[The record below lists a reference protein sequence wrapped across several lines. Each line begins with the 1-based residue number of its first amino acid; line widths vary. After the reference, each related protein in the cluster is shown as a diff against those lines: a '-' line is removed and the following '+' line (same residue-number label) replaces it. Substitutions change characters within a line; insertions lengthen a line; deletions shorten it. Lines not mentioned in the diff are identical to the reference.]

1 VQQSAFEAHDVPELP
16 QLFNMHVPVVPQAYP
31 VQQSALELHEAPEPP
46 HVLVVQ

>member
-16 QLFNMHVPVVPQAYP
+16 QLFNRHVPALPQTYP
-31 VQQSALELHEAPEPP
+31 VQQSVLEVHELPEPP